1 MKNLMYALKNQ
12 WCWAKERVIL
22 TFLKIPTTI
31 ILSVLGASF
40 SAVIVSM
47 LERNETPRYVF
58 GVLIAYISLWII
70 VTLIDEYR
78 YSRSEK
84 YRYYISNVYQIK
96 LAEKHWSTDY
106 ENTENPDIVQ
116 EYNIAFADSIG
127 ECAPDEILNT
137 LIDFLIS
144 ILGIFLYSGFI
155 AYFSPWFLLPVFLSS
170 ITNYFVGQY
179 KIKYNEK
186 HIKRCEPYSRKANY
200 ILNVEK
206 NVRFAKEIRLF
217 SLENWLNGILVYN
230 TDQCVAENRKSRKID
245 MKLTLINAGALLL
258 QNSIIYVVLA
268 VNLIHKNITATDF
281 VFLLSIVS
289 GFSAWF
295 IGIINEYNNLSR
307 QVVAIEHYKKY
318 LTLHDQL
325 NNTGDRAMITDMG
338 TSPEI
343 VFNHVVYRYGS
354 ADKALFHDLN
364 LVIHP
369 GEKLAIV
376 GENGAGKTTL
386 IKLLCGL
393 YLPQGGN
400 ISVGNID
407 SSEYK
412 ASDYFNLFSVVFQ
425 DMYLLP
431 VTIRE
436 FVAATD
442 KPVADEAVL
451 AALEKAGLGEK
462 VRSLSNGIDTIL
474 MHGIREGAVDLS
486 GGEKQKLM
494 IARAIYK
501 NAPILILDEPSSA
514 LDPIAES
521 NLYHQINSNVTNKTV
536 IYISHRLAST
546 KFCDRVL
553 FLENGRIAEIGTHC
567 ELMQAGGKYAELYK
581 LQSQYYSNENHI
593 ADVRMREEVKN
604 G

>member
-12 WCWAKERVIL
+12 WLWAKERVIL
-22 TFLKIPTTI
+22 TFLKIPTAM

-47 LERNETPRYVF
+47 LEQPETSQSVF
-58 GVLIAYISLWII
+58 YVLIGYIALWMIM
-70 VTLIDEYR
+70 TLIEEYR

-96 LAEKHWSTDY
+96 LAEKHWNTDY

-116 EYNIAFADSIG
+116 EYNIAFGDSIG

-137 LIDFLIS
+137 LVEFLIS

-155 AYFSPWFLLPVFLSS
+155 AYFSPWFLLPVLLSS
-170 ITNYFVGQY
+170 VTNYFVGQY

-186 HIKRCEPYSRKANY
+186 HIRRCEPYNRKVNY
-200 ILNVEK
+200 IHHVEK
-206 NVRFAKEIRLF
+206 NVGFAKEIRLF
-217 SLENWLNGILVYN
+217 SLEHWLNGILVYN
-230 TDQCVAENRKSRKID
+230 TDQCVAENKKSRKVDIR
-245 MKLTLINAGALLL
+245 LTLINAGALLL
-258 QNSIIYVVLA
+258 QNSVIYTVLA
-268 VNLIHKNITATDF
+268 VNLINKSITATDF
-281 VFLLSIVS
+281 IFLLSIVS

-318 LTLHDQL
+318 LNL
-325 NNTGDRAMITDMG
+325 NDSRNNVGGCAVDVSEKTPPKIEFKRVG
-338 TSPEI
+338 
-343 VFNHVVYRYGS
+343 YRYGN
-354 ADKALFHDLN
+354 AEKALFDDFN

-369 GEKLAIV
+369 GEKIAIV

-386 IKLLCGL
+386 IKLLVGL
-393 YLPQGGN
+393 YLPQDGS
-400 ISVGNID
+400 ISID
-407 SSEYK
+407 DRPSLDYH
-412 ASDYFNLFSVVFQ
+412 ASDYFRLFSVVFQ

-431 VTIRE
+431 LTIRE

-442 KPVADEAVL
+442 EPVSDEAVL
-451 AALEKAGLGEK
+451 TALEKAGLGEK
-462 VRSLSNGIDTIL
+462 VRSLPNGIDTIL

-553 FLENGRIAEIGTHC
+553 FLENGKIAEIGTHH
-567 ELMQAGGKYAELYK
+567 ELMQAGGKYAELYQ
-581 LQSQYYSNENHI
+581 LQSQYYR
-593 ADVRMREEVKN
+593 DQT
-604 G
+604 